1 MGFLNLRI
9 ELNTKLSELFAKTKA
24 EKRAALIGYL
34 PAGFPSKLDS
44 IEFIKAMIDGG
55 VDAIEVGFPYSDPV
69 MDGPIIQQA
78 SEISL
83 QNKTKAEDVL
93 SLQADVAKLNVP
105 AVVMSYWNPIERYG
119 SDKFLTKMK
128 SINGAGVIT
137 PDLTIDESGEWITN
151 CRKTEIDS
159 IFVVAPNTSDERLAQ
174 VTKLCTGFIY
184 AASIMGVTGTRTA
197 VSSQAKDLV
206 TRIRKFSNL
215 PVAVGLG
222 VSNREQ
228 AKEVAQYAD
237 GVIVGSAFI
246 KLILAHTDK
255 RKALADVKQLAQQ
268 LSEGVRSVG

>member
-1 MGFLNLRI
+1 MSALD
-9 ELNTKLSELFAKTKA
+9 KLFESPGAK
-24 EKRAALIGYL
+24 LIGYV
-34 PAGFPSKLDS
+34 PAGYPTIDGAKQ
-44 IEFIKAMIDGG
+44 IIKAMVDGG

-69 MDGPIIQQA
+69 MDGPTIQAAADQ
-78 SEISL
+78 SL
-83 QNKTKAEDVL
+83 SNGTSAKDVMETL
-93 SLQADVAKLNVP
+93 AYAATLAPSVI
-105 AVVMSYWNPIERYG
+105 MSYWNPIERYG

-255 RKALADVKQLAQQ
+255 QKALADVKQLAQQ
-268 LSEGVRSVG
+268 LSEGVRSVD

>member
-1 MGFLNLRI
+1 MCSSDL
-9 ELNTKLSELFAKTKA
+9 
-24 EKRAALIGYL
+24 
-34 PAGFPSKLDS
+34 

-55 VDAIEVGFPYSDPV
+55 VDAVEVGFPYSDPV

-83 QNKTKAEDVL
+83 HNKTKAEDVL

-151 CRKTEIDS
+151 CRTTEIDS

-246 KLILAHTDK
+246 KLILANTDK
-255 RKALADVKQLAQQ
+255 QKALADVKQLAQQ

>member
-34 PAGFPSKLDS
+34 PAGFPSKLES

-55 VDAIEVGFPYSDPV
+55 VDAVEVGFPYSDPV

-83 QNKTKAEDVL
+83 HNKTKAEDVL

-137 PDLTIDESGEWITN
+137 PDLTIDESEDWITD

-174 VTKLCTGFIY
+174 VTNLCTGFIY

-246 KLILAHTDK
+246 KLILANTDK
-255 RKALADVKQLAQQ
+255 QKALADVKQLAQQ

>member
-1 MGFLNLRI
+1 LGFLNLRI

-34 PAGFPSKLDS
+34 PAGFPSKLES

-55 VDAIEVGFPYSDPV
+55 VDAVEVGFPYSDPV

-83 QNKTKAEDVL
+83 HNKTKAEDVL

-137 PDLTIDESGEWITN
+137 PDLTIDESGEWIKN

-246 KLILAHTDK
+246 KLILANTDK
-255 RKALADVKQLAQQ
+255 QKALADVKQLAQQ
-268 LSEGVRSVG
+268 LSEGVRSVD

>member
-34 PAGFPSKLDS
+34 PAGFPSKLES

-55 VDAIEVGFPYSDPV
+55 VDAVEVGFPYSDPV

-83 QNKTKAEDVL
+83 HNKTKAEDVL
-93 SLQADVAKLNVP
+93 SLQADVAKLSVP

-137 PDLTIDESGEWITN
+137 PDLTIDESEDWITN
-151 CRKTEIDS
+151 CRRTEIDS

-246 KLILAHTDK
+246 KLILANTDK
-255 RKALADVKQLAQQ
+255 QKALADVKQLAQQ

>member
-34 PAGFPSKLDS
+34 PAGFPSKLES

-55 VDAIEVGFPYSDPV
+55 VDAVEVGFPYSDPV

-83 QNKTKAEDVL
+83 HNKTKAEDVL

-137 PDLTIDESGEWITN
+137 PDLTIDESEDWITN
-151 CRKTEIDS
+151 CRRTEIDS

-246 KLILAHTDK
+246 KLILANTDK
-255 RKALADVKQLAQQ
+255 QKALADVKQLAQQ

>member
-34 PAGFPSKLDS
+34 PAGFPSKLES

-55 VDAIEVGFPYSDPV
+55 VDAVEVGFPYSDPV

-83 QNKTKAEDVL
+83 HNKTKAEDVL
-93 SLQADVAKLNVP
+93 SLQADVARLNVP

-119 SDKFLTKMK
+119 SDKFLTKIK

-137 PDLTIDESGEWITN
+137 PDLTIDESEDWITD

-159 IFVVAPNTSDERLAQ
+159 IVVVAPNTSDERLAQ

-228 AKEVAQYAD
+228 ATEVAQYAD

-246 KLILAHTDK
+246 KLILANTDK
-255 RKALADVKQLAQQ
+255 QKALADVKQLAQQ

>member
-1 MGFLNLRI
+1 LGFLNLRI

-93 SLQADVAKLNVP
+93 SLQTDVAKLNVP

-119 SDKFLTKMK
+119 LDKFLTKMK

-159 IFVVAPNTSDERLAQ
+159 IFVVAPNSSDERLAQ

-197 VSSQAKDLV
+197 VSSQAKVLV
-206 TRIRKFSNL
+206 ARIRKFSNL

-246 KLILAHTDK
+246 KLILANTDK

>member
-1 MGFLNLRI
+1 LGFLNLRI

-93 SLQADVAKLNVP
+93 SLQTDVAKLNVP

-119 SDKFLTKMK
+119 LDKFLTKMK
-128 SINGAGVIT
+128 IINGAGVIT

-206 TRIRKFSNL
+206 ARIRKFSNL

-246 KLILAHTDK
+246 KLILENTDK